1 MSSNHKKDK
10 AVVGGKVKLIVL
22 FRNWAHQGFFYLD
35 KTERLYRIIWEMI
48 PMAATLFLLSFSNIP
63 LWGGGNNIIPHCSYV

>member
-35 KTERLYRIIWEMI
+35 KTERFYRIIWEMI
-48 PMAATLFLLSFSNIP
+48 PMTATLCLLCSFNIP
-63 LWGGGNNIIPHCSYV
+63 IGGACPKSNGLK